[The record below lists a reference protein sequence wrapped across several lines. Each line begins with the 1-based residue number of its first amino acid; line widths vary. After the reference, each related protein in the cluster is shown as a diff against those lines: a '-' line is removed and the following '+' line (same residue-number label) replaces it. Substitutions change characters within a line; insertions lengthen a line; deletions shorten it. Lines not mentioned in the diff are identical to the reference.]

1 MTGADGCLTLVGT
14 PLGNRGDL
22 SPRARAA
29 MLAADLLL
37 CEDTRSPGRL
47 LAGEGELP
55 PRMSCF
61 AGNEEERLATVLE
74 RLSGGAQIVYVSE
87 AGMPV
92 WSDPALGSCARW
104 SRPATRWT

>member
-1 MTGADGCLTLVGT
+1 MAFGGEVAPGPSSLET
-14 PLGNRGDL
+14 PLPEDAL
-22 SPRARAA
+22 PRRIA
-29 MLAADLLL
+29 
-37 CEDTRSPGRL
+37 EV

-104 SRPATRWT
+104 SRSLATKNARRKDLTM